1 MESKKLVGEKRKR
14 GPKPK
19 PKVEKLQMLMEID
32 KLPKKIPKWLLNGKY
47 PPKDRNDR
55 KFREGKD
62 LK

>member
-1 MESKKLVGEKRKR
+1 MKRKR